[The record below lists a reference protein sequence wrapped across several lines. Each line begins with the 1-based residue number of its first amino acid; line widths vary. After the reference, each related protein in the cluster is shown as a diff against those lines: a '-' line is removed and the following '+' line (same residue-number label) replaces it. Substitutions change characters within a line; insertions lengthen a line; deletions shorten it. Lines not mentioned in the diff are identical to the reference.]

1 MASTLKPM
9 IIKHED
15 FRSKPYRCSA
25 GKLTIGYGRNLEE
38 GISRD
43 EADYLLNN
51 DIARAGQEAME
62 IFPRLYAFPVEK
74 QNAIIDMLYNL
85 GKTRFKK
92 FIKMIAAINEEDWE
106 RAAEEAKDSRWFKQV
121 KSRGKEIVEIFRR

>member
-1 MASTLKPM
+1 
-9 IIKHED
+9 
-15 FRSKPYRCSA
+15 
-25 GKLTIGYGRNLEE
+25 
-38 GISRD
+38 
-43 EADYLLNN
+43 
-51 DIARAGQEAME
+51 ME
-62 IFPRLYAFPVEK
+62 IFPRFYAFPVEK